1 MTRADK
7 LVLVALGAI
16 FLFLLYAVRVRER
29 LSCVAVIP
37 NAGLECE
44 RVQAKLI
51 ASRDERFRIPDPS
64 SVELRLSS
72 LTTASHTS
80 TSTSVIQARD
90 AAGRRVILLSVPER
104 ETSDAAELVTRLRNV
119 DAAATGPTTFERD
132 ESKQLWIL
140 VLVTAGTVAAY
151 TAMLKFRNSRR
162 ADPLAAQ

>member
-16 FLFLLYAVRVRER
+16 FLFLVYAVRVRER

-37 NAGLECE
+37 NGLECE
-44 RVQAKLI
+44 RVQTKLI

-64 SVELRLSS
+64 TIELRLSS

-90 AAGRRVILLSVPER
+90 SAGRRVILLSVPRR
-104 ETSDAAELVTRLRNV
+104 ETSDAAELVTRLRSI

-140 VLVTAGTVAAY
+140 LLVMAGTVAAY
-151 TAMLKFRNSRR
+151 TAMLKVRNSRR
-162 ADPLAAQ
+162 ADPLATQ

>member
-1 MTRADK
+1 MTRADR

-16 FLFLLYAVRVRER
+16 FLFFVYVVRVRER

-44 RVQAKLI
+44 RVQTKLI

-64 SVELRLSS
+64 TIELRLSS
-72 LTTASHTS
+72 LTTASHPS

-90 AAGRRVILLSVPER
+90 SAGRRVILLSVPAR
-104 ETSDAAELVTRLRNV
+104 ETSDAAELVTRLRGI
-119 DAAATGPTTFERD
+119 AATPTGPTTFERD

-140 VLVTAGTVAAY
+140 LLVMAGTVAAY
-151 TAMLKFRNSRR
+151 TAMLKVRNSRR
-162 ADPLAAQ
+162 ADPLATQ

>member
-1 MTRADK
+1 MTRADR

-16 FLFLLYAVRVRER
+16 FLFLVYAVRVRER
-29 LSCVAVIP
+29 LSCVAVVP

-44 RVQAKLI
+44 RVQTKLI

-64 SVELRLSS
+64 TIELRLSS

-80 TSTSVIQARD
+80 TSTSVIEARD

-104 ETSDAAELVTRLRNV
+104 ETSDAAELVTRLRG
-119 DAAATGPTTFERD
+119 APTGPTTFERD